1 MSDETSALLR
11 SLDNQRRH
19 VLRIVEGLAD
29 DDLRRPVL
37 PTGWTC
43 LSLVQHLALDIEEFW
58 FWNVAAGQT
67 TPPGSRVADAWQV
80 AADVPVGEVL
90 DRYRQETERA
100 TGIIKATP
108 LDAPP
113 RWWPE
118 GVFGT
123 WRLEDLRQIVL
134 HVITETACH
143 AGHLDAARELIDGR
157 TWSVVSK

>member
-100 TGIIKATP
+100 TGARAHRRAHLVRGEQVTRSGP
-108 LDAPP
+108 AVPSTVVVWRP
-113 RWWPE
+113 AH
-118 GVFGT
+118 
-123 WRLEDLRQIVL
+123 RLEPQ
-134 HVITETACH
+134 H
-143 AGHLDAARELIDGR
+143 
-157 TWSVVSK
+157 S